1 MTFFKIC
8 LKSFQIFSSVLKEF
22 LHNQTKYDIN
32 WKIKKKISKKL
43 CLCHKIA
50 WIRIRIRIHL
60 KSWIR
65 IRIKLIRIHNSGKNT
80 WKCEPYPVCKMVAGG
95 TYTI

>member
-32 WKIKKKISKKL
+32 WGKKKNFQKIMFVSKNSLDPDPDPDPDSLKKL
-43 CLCHKIA
+43 DPDPDSNNPDPQL
-50 WIRIRIRIHL
+50 
-60 KSWIR
+60 
-65 IRIKLIRIHNSGKNT
+65 
-80 WKCEPYPVCKMVAGG
+80 
-95 TYTI
+95 